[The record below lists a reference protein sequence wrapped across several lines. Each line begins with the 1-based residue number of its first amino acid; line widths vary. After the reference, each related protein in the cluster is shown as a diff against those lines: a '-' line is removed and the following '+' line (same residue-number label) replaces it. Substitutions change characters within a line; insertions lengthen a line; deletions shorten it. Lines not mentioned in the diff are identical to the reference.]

1 MDNLFYVDTN
11 VIISL
16 VENDSNYS
24 KAERIMRLNNLVTG
38 EVTLLELISF
48 YSRKLK
54 DEIPAKASAKYA
66 IRLANVKVV
75 EIDANKLLKKA
86 IELSPKLQLK
96 TLDVIQIASAILINS
111 AVFVTFDSD
120 ILKKK
125 EIVMKYSGI
134 KVTDFI
140 TS

>member
-54 DEIPAKASAKYA
+54 DEILAKASAKYA

-96 TLDVIQIASAILINS
+96 TLDTIQIASAILINS

>member
-16 VENDSNYS
+16 IENDSNYS

-54 DEIPAKASAKYA
+54 DEILAKASAKYA

-96 TLDVIQIASAILINS
+96 TLDVIQIVSAILINS

-125 EIVMKYSGI
+125 EIVMRYSGI

>member
-16 VENDSNYS
+16 VENDGNYS

-54 DEIPAKASAKYA
+54 DEILAKASAKYA

-111 AVFVTFDSD
+111 VVFVTFDSD